1 MIELEMCRQNGI
13 YDCGIVKVEYKYE
26 QENNMIEIKGKYNT
40 AKVFVDDY
48 DKLEEACYKQIKE

>member
-1 MIELEMCRQNGI
+1 
-13 YDCGIVKVEYKYE
+13 
-26 QENNMIEIKGKYNT
+26 MIEIKGKYNN

>member
-1 MIELEMCRQNGI
+1 MIELEICRQNCV
-13 YDCGIVKVEYKYE
+13 YDCGTVKMEYKYE
-26 QENNMIEIKGKYNT
+26 QENNMIEIKGKYNN